1 MENYIIKNGEDFKAR
16 LERIFAQSAGDVS
29 IEVEEGRYFIGETVE
44 IVGKKNVKIKAL
56 GNVVFDGGTI
66 LKKSDIRRC
75 GDEILCID
83 LKPYGISPGEYGN
96 RGMARN
102 YINSPNELFVNGE
115 PYTVARYPKKGIIT
129 YREGD
134 VIDGGNIPRNGD
146 YGLRGAKIKCRDER
160 VKNWGGAAD
169 AYLGGLPSQSWA
181 DDCIKI
187 KSIDTESGIIET
199 TDPHLYGFAAT
210 GHSGWYIVNLLEEL
224 TEPGEYYTDIKNQTL
239 YFIPKGNIDDA
250 LLQLS
255 VMDKVMLAVE
265 NSSDITIEGITFEN
279 SRAGGVYIENGDGN
293 KIRNCIFRNLG
304 TLAVQIGQ
312 GAEPLKLGYV
322 SCHGEYA
329 PGVEPPN
336 PISREMGSWYQRL
349 YDYAAWDNCAGTN
362 HSIEGCKIY
371 DTGTGGILLSGGNR
385 KKLVPG
391 NNRVY
396 NCEFYRNNRLDK
408 TYKAAVNIMGVGNK
422 IQRCEIYNLPGMAV
436 YMHGNNHIIEYNKI
450 HDVLLEVSDS
460 GAIYMGRDMSEV
472 GNIIRYNFIYSI
484 HNVHKTGLGI
494 CAVYFDDWSVY
505 NMVYANYFYD
515 IVSDGAFFF
524 STVYHTCGGCTSIG
538 NNILIDCFPGLNPN
552 IRSNSYDVMHTDAL
566 YIKRVRTAD
575 EEDMHGVDITS
586 EAYKNEYPY
595 LYKTYTEN
603 YNPGLKFWH
612 NRVYVNQYND
622 FENPQKLDFRLKDDA
637 EFYGTNKKEYK
648 ITDDV
653 FGIVDGNIE
662 IKKIDFENIGLLNK
676 EEQ

>member
-1 MENYIIKNGEDFKAR
+1 
-16 LERIFAQSAGDVS
+16 
-29 IEVEEGRYFIGETVE
+29 
-44 IVGKKNVKIKAL
+44 
-56 GNVVFDGGTI
+56 
-66 LKKSDIRRC
+66 
-75 GDEILCID
+75 
-83 LKPYGISPGEYGN
+83 
-96 RGMARN
+96 
-102 YINSPNELFVNGE
+102 
-115 PYTVARYPKKGIIT
+115 
-129 YREGD
+129 
-134 VIDGGNIPRNGD
+134 
-146 YGLRGAKIKCRDER
+146 
-160 VKNWGGAAD
+160 
-169 AYLGGLPSQSWA
+169 
-181 DDCIKI
+181 
-187 KSIDTESGIIET
+187 
-199 TDPHLYGFAAT
+199 
-210 GHSGWYIVNLLEEL
+210 
-224 TEPGEYYTDIKNQTL
+224 
-239 YFIPKGNIDDA
+239 
-250 LLQLS
+250 
-255 VMDKVMLAVE
+255 
-265 NSSDITIEGITFEN
+265 
-279 SRAGGVYIENGDGN
+279 
-293 KIRNCIFRNLG
+293 
-304 TLAVQIGQ
+304 
-312 GAEPLKLGYV
+312 
-322 SCHGEYA
+322 
-329 PGVEPPN
+329 
-336 PISREMGSWYQRL
+336 
-349 YDYAAWDNCAGTN
+349 
-362 HSIEGCKIY
+362 
-371 DTGTGGILLSGGNR
+371 
-385 KKLVPG
+385 
-391 NNRVY
+391 
-396 NCEFYRNNRLDK
+396 
-408 TYKAAVNIMGVGNK
+408 
-422 IQRCEIYNLPGMAV
+422 
-436 YMHGNNHIIEYNKI
+436 
-450 HDVLLEVSDS
+450 
-460 GAIYMGRDMSEV
+460 MGRDMSEV

-586 EAYKNEYPY
+586 ETYKNEYPY